1 MMNLVKNAAKGRK
14 VAATKMNE
22 ESSRSHT
29 LLNIYLEFEKYTTKL
44 CLIDLAGS

>member
-1 MMNLVKNAAKGRK
+1 MMILVRNAAKGRK

-29 LLNIYLEFEKYTTKL
+29 MLNIYL
-44 CLIDLAGS
+44 